1 MSISDTS
8 NARKYASIAEVAAAS
23 AKLSA
28 EKLEQAPD
36 YASQAAASAAAAA
49 SSAQVAV
56 SAESVVNSL
65 AISASESATQAAAS
79 AADAGN
85 AASAAVGQ
93 CVRVPDGE
101 LIDELPPSGERQ
113 NTVVSFIDDGS
124 LFAKPISDFAT
135 LDENGKIPVSQIPSI
150 ALTEPFVVSSQAE
163 MLALDAQ
170 VGDIAKRTD
179 LGYSFCLAASPASSL
194 SNWIQLTDDVLSQ
207 LGQSS
212 GAGMIGALDESGSSS
227 TVQLELNKRPTLTKL
242 AQATSAAMIGTSSG
256 GNVQSDLNL
265 KASISYV
272 DTQISGLVTKASLQ
286 GNVVF
291 ATADAGIANDGSDVS
306 TQVSTFLNAN
316 KGKFIVFDSGTY
328 MFAGVVLSGTGW
340 EGTTI
345 YFKGKHLLKPDT
357 TGTNTPGYGGFIG
370 LILTK
375 TVNDLTLYYR
385 GDGNRSLQYNR
396 EHIFNV
402 AIYGSTNINIPY
414 FKVDEIRGDGLYI
427 NSEDQTSSTAQN
439 STNVNI
445 GIILGKNTAVDG
457 RNLLSVASCNRGGV
471 DTLISEN
478 IGGVVGGV
486 QQPGGYDL
494 EPNNLPGCLAR
505 DFIVK
510 VAIVVGAGGVCMV
523 ADWSANPKKI
533 QNCHVLK
540 ASVRNGQ
547 KIRMYGTDQSSING
561 ECINSGVDSS
571 VAAEGNT
578 RGSMNVRVIGCV
590 SAALTGTQ
598 STNYDCKF
606 TFFGRSISNAGVIT
620 GGQVRC
626 EMDLDFDDW
635 VAGGNMIGL
644 WFRDL
649 NNIGSLIQNGNKIKL
664 RCPKTANVVRAVQY
678 TPGTSP
684 ITFSGD
690 NIVSDS
696 IFTDWPTFDVILG
709 AAGQYLTKE
718 GKMPFLTTANG
729 VPSNGTWKQGDFV
742 YYANPSTT
750 NKFYGFYRI
759 TTGSGNV
766 NGTDWGTVVFS

>member
-1 MSISDTS
+1 MATTPTQNSVPSESPHDLKFNAGKIDEFVTSLALQYIDRFGKAHYTIEGMKQLVLEQIYSLGWNLKGSFQAGGTVQNPGDLLQDTS
-8 NARKYASIAEVAAAS
+8 TGIWYRWDD
-23 AKLSA
+23 LSSLPKTVPA
-28 EKLEQAPD
+28 GSTP
-36 YASQAAASAAAAA
+36 
-49 SSAQVAV
+49 SSAGGTGPGKWQPVDVADV
-56 SAESVVNSL
+56 L
-65 AISASESATQAAAS
+65 RK
-79 AADAGN
+79 D
-85 AASAAVGQ
+85 
-93 CVRVPDGE
+93 
-101 LIDELPPSGERQ
+101 L
-113 NTVVSFIDDGS
+113 
-124 LFAKPISDFAT
+124 AKP
-135 LDENGKIPVSQIPSI
+135 
-150 ALTEPFVVSSQAE
+150 
-163 MLALDAQ
+163 
-170 VGDIAKRTD
+170 
-179 LGYSFCLAASPASSL
+179 
-194 SNWIQLTDDVLSQ
+194 
-207 LGQSS
+207 S
-212 GAGMIGALDESGSSS
+212 GAGLSGYDATVSYPANTVGA
-227 TVQLELNKRPTLTKL
+227 ELNNRRRN
-242 AQATSAAMIGTSSG
+242 M
-256 GNVQSDLNL
+256 
-265 KASISYV
+265 
-272 DTQISGLVTKASLQ
+272 
-286 GNVVF
+286 VF
-291 ATADAGIANDGSDVS
+291 ATADAGIPNDGSDVS
-306 TQVSTFLNAN
+306 AQVSTFLNAN
-316 KGKFIVFDSGTY
+316 KGKFIVFDTGTY

-357 TGTNTPGYGGFIG
+357 TGTNTPGYGAFIG

-396 EHIFNV
+396 EHIFNA
-402 AIYGSTNINIPY
+402 AIYGATNISIPY
-414 FKVDEIRGDGLYI
+414 FKADEIRGDGLYI

-439 STNVNI
+439 STNINI
-445 GIILGKNTAVDG
+445 GIILGKNSAVDG

-510 VAIVVGAGGVCMV
+510 VAIVLGAGGVCMV

-540 ASVRNGQ
+540 ALVRNGQ

-561 ECINSGVDSS
+561 ECISSGIDSS

-578 RGSMNVRVIGCV
+578 NGSMTVRVINCV
-590 SAALTGTQ
+590 IAALLGTQ

-606 TFFGRSISNAGVIT
+606 TFYGRKISNAGVIT
-620 GGQVRC
+620 GGQYRC
-626 EMDLDFDDW
+626 DMDLDFDDW
-635 VAGGNMIGL
+635 IAGGNMIGL

-649 NNIGSLIQNGNKIKL
+649 NNVGSLVQNGNRIKL
-664 RCPKTANVVRAVQY
+664 RCPKTTNISRAIQY
-678 TPGTSP
+678 TPGTSA

-690 NIVSDS
+690 NVLYDS

-729 VPSNGTWKQGDFV
+729 VPSNGTWRQGDFV

>member
-1 MSISDTS
+1 MSISDT
-8 NARKYASIAEVAAAS
+8 NKAQRFASVAEVAAAQ
-23 AKLSA
+23 AKLYA
-28 EKLEQAPD
+28 DKLANAPD
-36 YASQAAASAAAAA
+36 YAEQAAASAAAAA
-49 SSAQVAV
+49 SSALVAV
-56 SAESVVNSL
+56 SAESVVNNL

-79 AADAGN
+79 AAEAGN
-85 AASAAVGQ
+85 AASAAIGQ
-93 CVRVPDGE
+93 CIRVPEGE
-101 LIDELPPSGERQ
+101 LISALPDSSSRQ
-113 NTVVSFIDDGS
+113 NTVVTFVDDGS
-124 LFAKPISDFAT
+124 LYAKPISDFAT
-135 LDENGKIPVSQIPSI
+135 LDENGKIPVSQIPAI
-150 ALTEPFVVSSQAE
+150 ALTEPFVVSSQDE

-179 LGYSFCLAASPASSL
+179 LGYSFCLAAAPASSL
-194 SNWIQLTDDVLSQ
+194 SNWVQLTDDVLSQ

-212 GAGMIGALDESGSSS
+212 GAGMVGALDESSSSS
-227 TVQLELNKRPTLTKL
+227 TVQAELNKRPSLSKL
-242 AQATSAAMIGTSSG
+242 AQATSAALIGVSSG
-256 GNVQSDLNL
+256 GNVQSELDL
-265 KASISYV
+265 KASKTYV
-272 DTQISGLVTKASLQ
+272 DSQVAGLVTKASLQ
-286 GNVVF
+286 GNLIF
-291 ATADAGIANDGSDVS
+291 ATADAGIPNDGSDVS
-306 TQVSTFLNAN
+306 AQVSTFLNAN

-328 MFAGVVLSGTGW
+328 QFAGVVLSGTGW

-370 LILTK
+370 LVITK

-385 GDGNRSLQYNR
+385 GDGNRALQFNR

-402 AIYGSTNINIPY
+402 AIYGSTNMTIPY

-439 STNVNI
+439 STNINI
-445 GIILGKNTAVDG
+445 GIILGKNSSVDG

-510 VAIVVGAGGVCMV
+510 SAIVVGAGGVCMV

-571 VAAEGNT
+571 VAVEGNT
-578 RGSMNVRVIGCV
+578 RGSVTVRVTTCV
-590 SAALTGTQ
+590 TAALLGTQ
-598 STNYDCKF
+598 SPNYDCKF
-606 TFFGRSISNAGVIT
+606 VFFARGISNAGVIT
-620 GGQVRC
+620 GGQFRC
-626 EMDLDFDDW
+626 DMDLDFDDW

-649 NNIGSLIQNGNKIKL
+649 NNIGSMVQNSNRIKL
-664 RCPKTANVVRAVQY
+664 RCPKTANVTRAIQY
-678 TPGTSP
+678 TPGSSALSFT
-684 ITFSGD
+684 GD
-690 NIVSDS
+690 NILYDS
-696 IFTDWPTFDVILG
+696 LFTDWPTFDVITG
-709 AAGQYLTKE
+709 AAGQYLIKE
-718 GKMPFLTTANG
+718 GKMPFLTISNG
-729 VPSNGTWKQGDFV
+729 VPGNGTWKQGDLV
-742 YYANPSTT
+742 YYGNPSTT
-750 NKFYGFYRI
+750 NKFFGFYRI

-766 NGTDWGTVVFS
+766 NGTDWGTISFT